1 MRVDSHFNY
10 EERDDYLT
18 LEYFK
23 NLSKNKIVV
32 LGYNW
37 INQGEFLWRHNR
49 IIRNSWM
56 DENSRIIGDVGY
68 LNNSKEPAWM
78 GEGEYLYEFV
88 GVICRGSGAEPLYL
102 ISDNHEAYLKK
113 RRSE

>member
-88 GVICRGSGAEPLYL
+88 GVISRG
-102 ISDNHEAYLKK
+102 
-113 RRSE
+113 